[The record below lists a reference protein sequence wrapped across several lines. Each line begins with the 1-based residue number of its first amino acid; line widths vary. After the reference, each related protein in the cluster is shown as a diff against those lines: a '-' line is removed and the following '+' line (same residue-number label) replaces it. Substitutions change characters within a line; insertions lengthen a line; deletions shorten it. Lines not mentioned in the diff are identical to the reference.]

1 MKRALLLFV
10 CGVLLCLGVTAPA
23 IAAPFDA
30 TPPADKANWQ
40 PSIWRGSPPER
51 ATRPYSSYTYYS
63 ELLPIL
69 KKIDAASARMTMKTM
84 GLSANGNPL
93 YIVTITWPMSK
104 QSWAA
109 NDRYRQLLLT
119 NPTKAKAMIST
130 TPGLRPALWFNGSI
144 HGFETMGVDACLRL
158 VREFSRS
165 NDPAIV
171 RVLKRAILVI
181 DVCQNPDGRI
191 TDTQVNANGVNLN
204 RDFLTLTESET
215 RATVKYTRKWLP
227 IVFNDMHGYH
237 RSVLIE
243 PTTIPINPAYD
254 WDLLIKHMLPMAKL
268 QRQLMETK
276 TGYAAQIPF
285 LWGSALSDPLTD
297 EQTDPQRWDG
307 YAPIYT
313 PQMSEFFGAPGQ
325 TVETNFKSNA
335 GVTCC
340 YWTARGN
347 MDYALAHRRQMM
359 LDQAEGFIRQDKNVD
374 GAGGAPST
382 SNRPWDF
389 QARPQQ
395 LGGIA
400 GQPLWV
406 LPDDPANPG
415 TKLPFPY
422 DSVVGALSDD
432 AGYGKPFPFAFV
444 VPMGDEQQDIHAA
457 VKFVNHARRYGIEVR
472 KATIEMTSGDVTVSK
487 GDYIVPMA
495 QPMRDLAY
503 TMLWNGENVSLVY
516 GVNQMYDISAWNLAR
531 YWGFDSLRVED
542 SFSVNQSTAP
552 LVTSTQKIAGAING
566 DVDADQYFVFSGD
579 NLDAIR
585 CVNEMLDGSLSV
597 GMLVAAPGADYP
609 DVAAGDFVVN
619 TRGLRWMEDTVASLS
634 ARYGITFNKSDAD
647 LWSDAYILPSSYSR
661 PKIAAN
667 AGDDTY
673 YALQLLGFGQM
684 NPRLMTLDKTA
695 TPDASH
701 AVFINS
707 SGSSAT
713 KAVVDAW
720 LSPASKKTY
729 IGIGAGAGAAGTSSG
744 AFASLMPNVEAKAG
758 GSADNGIV
766 NVNFIIEGPATAAGD
781 ALASVAAGYPAA
793 DYAFVYPPGWFT
805 HVGVGAFADDG
816 IAVNATY
823 GQGDWGPYDSGFW
836 ALADATSGNPA
847 AAPTAGDAAVLSYVG
862 GDGDKI
868 FFSGIPFAFR
878 TQTDNGM
885 LMMSRLILL
894 STAAAPEI

>member
-1 MKRALLLFV
+1 MMKRALLSLI
-10 CGVLLCLGVTAPA
+10 CGVMLSLLIVAPA
-23 IAAPFDA
+23 LTAPFDA
-30 TPPADKANWQ
+30 TPPAAQAVWQ

-51 ATRPYSSYTYYS
+51 PTRPYSSYTYYS

-69 KKIDAASARMTMKTM
+69 TRIDAASPRMKMKTM
-84 GLSANGNPL
+84 GFSANGNPL

-104 QSWAA
+104 QVQAV
-109 NDRYRQLLLT
+109 NNTYRGLLLT
-119 NPTKAKAMIST
+119 NPVKANAMVSS

-158 VREFSRS
+158 VREYSLS
-165 NDPAIV
+165 NKPEV
-171 RVLKRAILVI
+171 VNTLKKVILVI

-215 RATVKYTRKWLP
+215 RATVKYTRTWLP
-227 IVFNDMHGYH
+227 LIFNDMHGYH

-254 WDLLIKHMLPMAKL
+254 WDLLMKHMLPMAKVMK
-268 QRQLMETK
+268 QRMEAG

-297 EQTDPQRWDG
+297 ESTDPQRWDG

-313 PQMSEFFGAPGQ
+313 PQMSEFFGAAGQ
-325 TVETNFKSNA
+325 TVETDFRSNT
-335 GVTCC
+335 GVANC

-347 MDYALAHRRQMM
+347 MSYVLAHRKQMM
-359 LDQAEGFIRQDKNVD
+359 LDQAQGFIRQDRNMD
-374 GAGGAPST
+374 GAGGPTST

-389 QARPQQ
+389 QARPET
-395 LGGIA
+395 LGGLP

-415 TKLPFPY
+415 VKLPYPY
-422 DSVVGALSDD
+422 NPVVGELSDTP
-432 AGYGKPFPFAFV
+432 GYGKPFPFAFTL
-444 VPMGDEQQDIHAA
+444 PMDGDQKDVHAA
-457 VKFVNHARRYGIEVR
+457 VKFVNHARRYGIEIR
-472 KATIEMTSGDVTVSK
+472 KAATDITAATVTISK

-516 GVNQMYDISAWNLAR
+516 GVDQMYDISAWNLAC
-531 YWGFDSLRVED
+531 YWGFDALRVEAPFAV
-542 SFSVNQSTAP
+542 STSTAP
-552 LVTSTQKIAGAING
+552 LVTSTQKVAGAING
-566 DVDADQYFVFSGD
+566 DPDVDQYFVFSGD
-579 NLDAIR
+579 NLDAVR
-585 CVNEMLDGSLSV
+585 CVNEMLDGSFSV
-597 GMLVAAPGADYP
+597 AMLVSDPGSAYP
-609 DVAAGDFVVN
+609 EVAAGDFVVN
-619 TRGLRWMEDTVASLS
+619 TRGLQWMETGVKSLS
-634 ARYGITFNKSDAD
+634 ARYGITFNKCDVG
-647 LWSDAYILPSSYSR
+647 LWSAAYQLPSSYSR

-673 YALQLLGFGQM
+673 YALQLLGFGQI

-701 AVFINS
+701 AIFINS
-707 SGSSAT
+707 SGSAAT
-713 KAVVDAW
+713 KTTVDAW

-729 IGIGAGAGAAGTSSG
+729 IGIGAGAGATGASSG
-744 AFASLMPNVEAKAG
+744 TFASLMPNVEARAG
-758 GSADNGIV
+758 SSADNGIV
-766 NVNFIIEGPATAAGD
+766 RMDFLTQGPALAAGD
-781 ALASVAAGYPAA
+781 ALASVAAGYPSS

-805 HVGVGAFADDG
+805 HAGDGSFADDAV
-816 IAVNATY
+816 AVNATF
-823 GQGDWGPYDSGFW
+823 GQGTWGPYDSGFW
-836 ALADATSGNPA
+836 LLGDATGNPA
-847 AAPTAGDAAVLSYVG
+847 VAPLAGDAAVLSYTDP
-862 GDGDKI
+862 DGDKI
-868 FFSGIPFAFR
+868 AFSGFPFAFR

-885 LMMSRLILL
+885 LMMARLIFL
-894 STAAAPEI
+894 STATAPAP